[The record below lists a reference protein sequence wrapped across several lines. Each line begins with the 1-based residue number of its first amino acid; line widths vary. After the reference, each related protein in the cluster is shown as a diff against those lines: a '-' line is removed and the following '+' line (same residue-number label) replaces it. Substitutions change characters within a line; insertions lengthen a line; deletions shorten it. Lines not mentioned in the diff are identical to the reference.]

1 MKMKVFRDD
10 TGRVVNI
17 GEWDYLISVEMDA
30 NGEEIQVARNPMPD
44 GLIES
49 EEDVVVGWDGGL
61 YVEGDPRATQP

>member
-17 GEWDYLISVEMDA
+17 GEWDYLISIEMDA
-30 NGEEIQVARNPMPD
+30 NGEEIEVARNPMPD

-49 EEDVVVGWDGGL
+49 EEEVVAGLDGGL